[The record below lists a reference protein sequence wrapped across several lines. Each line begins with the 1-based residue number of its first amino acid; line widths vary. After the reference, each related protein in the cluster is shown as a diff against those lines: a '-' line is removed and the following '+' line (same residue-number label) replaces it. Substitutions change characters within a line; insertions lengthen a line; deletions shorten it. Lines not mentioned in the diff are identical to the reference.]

1 MILAPRIQ
9 TLVIYYVIVG
19 KNILEFI
26 VVLEIDAALQLW
38 KIILKICSVTCVP
51 CSNNRYILWLGNDK
65 IEHH

>member
-1 MILAPRIQ
+1 MWWDLDSYTVNCIPTNDIQ

-38 KIILKICSVTCVP
+38 KDYFKNLF
-51 CSNNRYILWLGNDK
+51 RDLRAML
-65 IEHH
+65 E

>member
-38 KIILKICSVTCVP
+38 KNYFKNLF
-51 CSNNRYILWLGNDK
+51 RDLRAML
-65 IEHH
+65 E

>member
-1 MILAPRIQ
+1 MGPWFIHCQLYTNKLILAPRIQ

-38 KIILKICSVTCVP
+38 KDYFKNLF
-51 CSNNRYILWLGNDK
+51 RDLRAML
-65 IEHH
+65 E